1 MEIIKTLLGQ
11 FEQWIEQLIRS
22 AGVRDNIAMYLRLLA
37 VTIILVIIAFGVHW
51 IGKRI
56 LAYYYKKILR
66 RNAQFFEDLTIR
78 RRVFNW
84 VSHIFPVIIINGL
97 IPQLFRDFQS
107 ILPFV
112 TKCAYVYTI
121 IVGLNILLAFLKV
134 LENYWQKS
142 EAFKDK
148 PLTSYSQ
155 LMSILLYIAAFIFIL
170 SIILDQSPIY
180 FLSAFGA
187 MTALLLLIFKDTIL
201 GLVASVQMSA
211 NDMVRIGDWVE
222 MPKFNADGNVIAINL
237 NTVKVRNFDKT
248 ITTIPTYYFIT
259 DSFKNWRGMVESG
272 GRRIKR
278 SIYINVHSIRFVDP
292 ELREKFK
299 KFYLVKDYIVDRQK
313 EIEAY
318 NASHDFDTSE
328 LINGRRMTNIGVY
341 RKYVENYLKK
351 HPRIN
356 KEMIIM
362 VRQLSIEDKGV
373 PLEIYC
379 FANTTVWVEYESIQA
394 DIFDH
399 LLAATRY
406 FDLDIYQQPSGQDI
420 SGAIDRFSLRASANN

>member
-1 MEIIKTLLGQ
+1 
-11 FEQWIEQLIRS
+11 
-22 AGVRDNIAMYLRLLA
+22 
-37 VTIILVIIAFGVHW
+37 
-51 IGKRI
+51 
-56 LAYYYKKILR
+56 
-66 RNAQFFEDLTIR
+66 LTIR

-97 IPQLFRDFQS
+97 IPQLFRDFKS

-155 LMSILLYIAAFIFIL
+155 LMSIILYIAAFIFIL
-170 SIILDQSPIY
+170 SVILDQSPIY

-356 KEMIIM
+356 KEMVIM

-379 FANTTVWVEYESIQA
+379 FANTTEWVEYESIQA

-420 SGAIDRFSLRASANN
+420 ASAIDRFSIRNAANN